1 MASSSQNLCNNLEE
15 TLSSFKNILTF
26 ILRNQRHL
34 ELSQI
39 QMIKE
44 QEKHFDALRWMISS
58 LDIKDDNDANPK
70 ATLTHEDDD
79 WEVIKRDPIF
89 GEDGWVEVPRN
100 V

>member
-1 MASSSQNLCNNLEE
+1 MASSIKNLSKNLEE
-15 TLSSFKNILTF
+15 TLTSFKNILSF
-26 ILRNQRHL
+26 ILRNQRQL
-34 ELSQI
+34 ELSQM

-58 LDIKDDNDANPK
+58 LSKDEPEANPPV
-70 ATLTHEDDD
+70 TLDKDNWD
-79 WEVIKRDPIF
+79 VIKTDPIF